1 MLIQFSTG
9 LLRELAHL
17 WWMKLRVFNQ
27 QRQLQ
32 TYHPRAFPSDVA
44 NNASLS
50 HNLIVRLGERRLCS
64 YRHLS
69 SVLFV
74 PYANCIVLPLCPS
87 RNLPNYTY
95 PYSRQPLSPK
105 YILYSSPLPPE

>member
-1 MLIQFSTG
+1 MLIKFSTG
-9 LLRELAHL
+9 LLKEFAHL
-17 WWMKLRVFNQ
+17 WWIKLEDFNQ

-32 TYHPRAFPSDVA
+32 TYHSRAFPSDVA

-50 HNLIVRLGERRLCS
+50 HNLIVRLGEQRLYS

-74 PYANCIVLPLCPS
+74 PYANRIVLPLCPS
-87 RNLPNYTY
+87 LNLPNYTY
-95 PYSRQPLSPK
+95 PYS
-105 YILYSSPLPPE
+105 

>member
-1 MLIQFSTG
+1 MLIKFSIG
-9 LLRELAHL
+9 LLKEFANL
-17 WWMKLRVFNQ
+17 WWIKLKVFYQ

-32 TYHPRAFPSDVA
+32 TYHSRAFPSDVA

-50 HNLIVRLGERRLCS
+50 HSLIVRLGERRLYS

-74 PYANCIVLPLCPS
+74 SYVNRIVLPLCPS
-87 RNLPNYTY
+87 LSLPNYTY
-95 PYSRQPLSPK
+95 PYS
-105 YILYSSPLPPE
+105 